1 MKTLS
6 IIFQVLLKS
15 SIIFLIFYIWLKY
28 IFQST
33 WLALVVSFVI
43 ALLLEL
49 ISIYVKRKKG
59 IKSNLKV
66 KEKEDAENMF
76 FTLSRDENRV
86 DFFFKLAK
94 TRHNN
99 VNKFKRYIIVHHE
112 GGQDVVLYPF
122 IKYQNLKLD
131 DVIDVLNSFKK
142 PINKLVILCNDY
154 DKDLP
159 GFVKNFNQEIIILN
173 KYQTYL
179 SLYKEYDYYPAIIE
193 RQKTKNSYKQ
203 YLAVAFNRS
212 KTKGY
217 LFAVVILVLSSFF
230 VKFNIYYY
238 IISSLL
244 LILAL
249 ISFINPIY
257 NKKIIKELL

>member
-33 WLALVVSFVI
+33 WLALVVSFAI
-43 ALLLEL
+43 TLLLEL
-49 ISIYVKRKKG
+49 ISTYVKRKKG

-112 GGQDVVLYPF
+112 GEQDVVLYPF

-159 GFVKNFNQEIIILN
+159 GFVKNFNQEIIW
-173 KYQTYL
+173 
-179 SLYKEYDYYPAIIE
+179 
-193 RQKTKNSYKQ
+193 
-203 YLAVAFNRS
+203 
-212 KTKGY
+212 
-217 LFAVVILVLSSFF
+217 
-230 VKFNIYYY
+230 
-238 IISSLL
+238 
-244 LILAL
+244 
-249 ISFINPIY
+249 
-257 NKKIIKELL
+257 

>member
-43 ALLLEL
+43 TLLLEL
-49 ISIYVKRKKG
+49 ISTYVKRKKG

-122 IKYQNLKLD
+122 IKYQNL
-131 DVIDVLNSFKK
+131 
-142 PINKLVILCNDY
+142 
-154 DKDLP
+154 
-159 GFVKNFNQEIIILN
+159 
-173 KYQTYL
+173 
-179 SLYKEYDYYPAIIE
+179 
-193 RQKTKNSYKQ
+193 
-203 YLAVAFNRS
+203 
-212 KTKGY
+212 
-217 LFAVVILVLSSFF
+217 
-230 VKFNIYYY
+230 
-238 IISSLL
+238 
-244 LILAL
+244 
-249 ISFINPIY
+249 
-257 NKKIIKELL
+257 